1 MAQIPLEEVKKI
13 PHKLLLRLINKAKH
27 YLKKDPTM
35 QRICEENGVGVDF
48 IDLIPTCFAD
58 LDVSARTDHGIVYLN
73 YKLLC
78 DGDFYKDLS
87 YLPHEYTHYFQQ
99 CFGDKPTQGSNDG
112 DYLDNKFEQ
121 EAFQNQVEFT
131 ANEFGEGEAERYVEH
146 LLKHH
151 EVTDKKERK
160 KKKDELMALVP

>member
-13 PHKLLLRLINKAKH
+13 PHNLLLRLINRAKN

-35 QRICEENGVGVDF
+35 QRICEENGVKVDF

-99 CFGDKPTQGSNDG
+99 CFGDKPTQGSDDG
-112 DYLDNKFEQ
+112 DYLSNKFEQ
-121 EAFQNQVEFT
+121 EAFQNQIEFT
-131 ANEFGEGEAERYVEH
+131 AKEFGEEEAERYVNH
-146 LLKHH
+146 LLEHH
-151 EVTDKKERK
+151 EITDKKERK
-160 KKKDELMALVP
+160 QKKDELMALVP

>member
-13 PHKLLLRLINKAKH
+13 PHNLLLRLINKAKN
-27 YLKKDPTM
+27 YLKQDPTM
-35 QRICEENGVGVDF
+35 QRICEENGVKVDF

-58 LDVSARTDHGIVYLN
+58 LDVSARTDHGVVYLN

-99 CFGDKPTQGSNDG
+99 CFGDKPTQGSDDG
-112 DYLDNKFEQ
+112 DYLSNKFEQ

-131 ANEFGEGEAERYVEH
+131 AKEFGEEEAERYVNH
-146 LLKHH
+146 LLEHH
-151 EVTDKKERK
+151 EITDKKEHK
-160 KKKDELMALVP
+160 QKKDELMALVP